1 MNPDELA
8 AGLHELVG
16 TVGVERMTRA
26 GVQRRVKE
34 RARRRRLRRSLGS
47 AAVIIAVLL
56 LTHSVWNSG
65 EPASTRVVTEG
76 PLVPATR
83 EPEPARPATTSTT
96 VAPPPATTPTTSP
109 PGTAGDD
116 ERDPADGGRD
126 RDPRDP
132 DTRD

>member
-1 MNPDELA
+1 MNHDQLA

-16 TVGVERMTRA
+16 AVGVERMTPA

-47 AAVIIAVLL
+47 AAMVIAVLL
-56 LTHSVWNSG
+56 LTPSVWSSG
-65 EPASTRVVTEG
+65 EPASTPVVTEG

-83 EPEPARPATTSTT
+83 VPEPAGPATTSTT
-96 VAPPPATTPTTSP
+96 VAPAPATTPTTSR
-109 PGTAGDD
+109 PGAAGEDD
-116 ERDPADGGRD
+116 RGPADGGRD